1 MVREAAAITFGVLR
15 ETGAQSSAHR
25 EVTNVQT
32 QSASN
37 ADRPPGLQWDFA
49 RGGFAKGAL
58 SLGILAALY
67 MLLVLVGLELHE
79 NIEPLTI
86 IWPAAGLLFMAL
98 WLSPR
103 RNWIWII
110 AIQVSI
116 ELLSAAIVQDQF
128 QVLRCLTFAAANSID
143 AAVGAWIASRLI
155 PTPRTPRMRNVL
167 LFIAAVAVG
176 AAASSVVGAFG
187 TTQTFGGADYVRECQ
202 IWWAGNWLGSLCI
215 APIVMGWAVRW
226 RAREHSAPAG
236 PAIEMMLIGFALLA
250 MATWVFSA
258 LPGGVTTILDMPFV
272 LLALVVVA
280 AFRMPPRWSTL
291 LAAATAIL
299 VSYFASRG
307 LGPFAGD
314 PNPFVRVGAVQL
326 YLATLVVVNFLLTVV
341 LLEKRNAYQMLR
353 TSDERYRNFIEHSS
367 EAVWRLELSEPM
379 DPSLPVSDQIA
390 WLQTHAYVAESNLT
404 YQRLN
409 REMGLPAEASYQ
421 WRTDMPW
428 FATFTDHLGAASN
441 QGYAMDGLRFS
452 VPGNAQPRSYI
463 TGFRG
468 VIEQG
473 RLVRVWGVARDVTEL
488 VDLNERLRQNQDRL
502 KLYARELVGAEERA
516 RRATAVDLHDGI
528 GQQLVGLSMTL
539 DSLVARSPPEIR
551 LLLSEATTTI
561 REVQAIAQR
570 VIADLSPPGLYELG
584 LEPALKW
591 LSVYMR
597 SKDNLQVDLKVAAE
611 DASIDID
618 LRVLVFKVIRELL
631 RNVVKHSG
639 AQSASVTVTRVPD
652 ELRAVVEDKGVGF
665 EWQLSLF
672 EPRAHGFGL
681 WSVADRVRDA
691 AGQMTVDTG
700 PGRGCRVTVVFP
712 LGRAKPPVRESD
724 PGGDLHDGTV
734 RSA

>member
-1 MVREAAAITFGVLR
+1 MSTPTAP
-15 ETGAQSSAHR
+15 
-25 EVTNVQT
+25 
-32 QSASN
+32 
-37 ADRPPGLQWDFA
+37 ADRPPGLQWDFT
-49 RGGFAKGAL
+49 RDGIAKGVR
-58 SLGILAALY
+58 SLAVFGALY
-67 MLLVLVGLELHE
+67 LLLVLLGLKLHE
-79 NIEPLTI
+79 NTEALTI
-86 IWPAAGLLFMAL
+86 IWPSAGLLFMAL
-98 WLSPR
+98 WLAPR
-103 RNWIWII
+103 RNWIWILGV
-110 AIQVSI
+110 QVVI
-116 ELLSAAIVQDQF
+116 ELSVSAIRLEHFSFGFSVPF
-128 QVLRCLTFAAANSID
+128 IIANSID
-143 AAVGAWIASRLI
+143 GMVGAFVASRLI
-155 PTPRTPRMRNVL
+155 EAPRAPQMRNVL
-167 LFIAAVAVG
+167 LFFASVAVG
-176 AAASSVVGAFG
+176 AAASALVGAFATTHTVG
-187 TTQTFGGADYVRECQ
+187 TAQYVSELQ
-202 IWWAGNWLGSLCI
+202 IWWAGNWLGSLSI

-226 RAREHSAPAG
+226 HARQHSAPAG
-236 PAIEMMLIGFALLA
+236 PAVEMMLIGFAMLA
-250 MATWVFSA
+250 MTSWVFSA
-258 LPGGVTTILDMPFV
+258 PPGGVTTILDMPFV

-280 AFRMPPRWSTL
+280 AFRMPPRWSTI
-291 LAAATAIL
+291 LAALTAVL

-326 YLATLVVVNFLLTVV
+326 YLATLVVINFLLTVV
-341 LLEKRNAYQMLR
+341 LLEKRSAYQLLR
-353 TSDERYRNFIEHSS
+353 TSDERYRNFIENSS
-367 EAVWRLELSEPM
+367 EAVWRVELSSPM
-379 DPSLPVSDQIA
+379 DPHLPVDDQIA

-404 YQRLN
+404 YLRMN
-409 REMGLPAEASYQ
+409 REMGLSETEARQ
-421 WRTDMPW
+421 WRADMPW
-428 FATFTDHLGAASN
+428 FAMFIQHLGAASH
-441 QGYAMDGLRFS
+441 QAYAMDGIQFS
-452 VPGNAQPRSYI
+452 VSANAHARTYI

-473 RLVRVWGVARDVTEL
+473 CLVRVWGVARDVTEL

-539 DSLVARSPPEIR
+539 DALVARSPPEIR
-551 LLLSEATTTI
+551 LLLSEATNTV

-597 SKDNLQVDLKVAAE
+597 SKDNLQVDLKVTAD
-611 DASIDID
+611 DATIGID

-639 AQSASVTVTRVPD
+639 VQVASVTITRSPD
-652 ELRAVVEDKGVGF
+652 ELRAVVEDRGSGF

-691 AGQMTVDTG
+691 AGEMTVDTG

-712 LGRAKPPVRESD
+712 LGPARRAARRTD
-724 PGGDLHDGTV
+724 PDGDLKNATV
-734 RSA
+734 RSASGP

>member
-1 MVREAAAITFGVLR
+1 MPTPTAADA
-15 ETGAQSSAHR
+15 E
-25 EVTNVQT
+25 
-32 QSASN
+32 
-37 ADRPPGLQWDFA
+37 RPTGLQWDFT
-49 RGGFAKGAL
+49 RDGFAKGAM
-58 SLGILAALY
+58 SLGVFAALY
-67 MLLVLVGLELHE
+67 MLLVMVGLKLHE
-79 NIEPLTI
+79 NIEALTI

-110 AIQVSI
+110 AIQVGI
-116 ELLSAAIVQDQF
+116 ELSSGAILQDYF
-128 QVLRCLTFAAANSID
+128 HLRSYLVFAAANSID
-143 AAVGAWIASRLI
+143 AAVGAWVASRLI
-155 PTPRTPRMRNVL
+155 ATPRVPRMRNVL
-167 LFIAAVAVG
+167 LFIASVAAG
-176 AAASSVVGAFG
+176 AAASSIVGAYG
-187 TTQTFGGADYVRECQ
+187 TTHTFGGAAYVRECQ
-202 IWWAGNWLGSLCI
+202 IWWAGNWLGSISI
-215 APIVMGWAVRW
+215 APIVMGWAVRLH
-226 RAREHSAPAG
+226 AREHSAPAG
-236 PAIEMMLIGFALLA
+236 PALEMMFIGFAMLI
-250 MATWVFSA
+250 MATWIFSTP
-258 LPGGVTTILDMPFV
+258 PGGVATILDMPFV

-280 AFRMPPRWSTL
+280 AFRMPPRWSTG

-299 VSYFASRG
+299 VSYFASQG

-314 PNPFVRVGAVQL
+314 PNPFVRVGAVQM

-341 LLEKRNAYQMLR
+341 LLEKRNAFQLLR
-353 TSDERYRNFIEHSS
+353 TSDERYRNFIANSS
-367 EAVWRLELSEPM
+367 EAVWRLELSAPM
-379 DPSLPVSDQIA
+379 DPHLPVADQIA
-390 WLQTHAYVAESNLT
+390 WLKAQAFVAESNLT

-409 REMGLPAEASYQ
+409 REMGLPERDGRQ
-421 WRTDMPW
+421 WRTDTPW
-428 FATFTDHLGAASN
+428 FATFISHLGAASHR
-441 QGYAMDGLRFS
+441 GYSMDGLRFT
-452 VPGNAQPRSYI
+452 VPGNGHSRSYI

-468 VIEQG
+468 VIEEG

-539 DSLVARSPPEIR
+539 DALVARSPPEIR
-551 LLLSEATTTI
+551 LLLSEATTTV

-597 SKDNLQVDLKVAAE
+597 GKDNLQVDLKVAAE
-611 DASIDID
+611 DASVDID

-639 AQSASVTVTRVPD
+639 AQSASVTVTRDPD
-652 ELRAVVEDKGVGF
+652 ELRVVVEDQGVGF

-681 WSVADRVRDA
+681 WSVADRVREA
-691 AGQMTVDTG
+691 AGRMTVDTG

-712 LGRAKPPVRESD
+712 LGGAKQPPREID
-724 PGGDLHDGTV
+724 PSGDLGEGSV
-734 RSA
+734 RSAS

>member
-1 MVREAAAITFGVLR
+1 MPTPTAP
-15 ETGAQSSAHR
+15 
-25 EVTNVQT
+25 
-32 QSASN
+32 
-37 ADRPPGLQWDFA
+37 ADRPPGLEWDFT
-49 RGGFAKGAL
+49 RDGIAKGIR
-58 SLGILAALY
+58 SLAVFAALY
-67 MLLVLVGLELHE
+67 AMLVALGLKLHE
-79 NIEPLTI
+79 STEALTI
-86 IWPAAGLLFMAL
+86 IWPAAGLLFMSL
-98 WLSPR
+98 WLAPG
-103 RNWIWII
+103 RNWIWIL
-110 AIQVSI
+110 AIQLTI
-116 ELLSAAIVQDQF
+116 ELSASAIQSDHF
-128 QVLRCLTFAAANSID
+128 RFASYVPFAVANSID
-143 AAVGAWIASRLI
+143 GMVGAFVASRLI
-155 PTPRTPRMRNVL
+155 ETPRAPRMRNVL

-176 AAASSVVGAFG
+176 AAASALMGAFA
-187 TTQTFGGADYVRECQ
+187 TTRTLGGAAYVRELQ

-215 APIVMGWAVRW
+215 APIIMGWAVRFS
-226 RAREHSAPAG
+226 ARQHSAPAG
-236 PAIEMMLIGFALLA
+236 PAVEMMLIGFAMLA
-250 MATWVFSA
+250 MTSWVFSA
-258 LPGGVTTILDMPFV
+258 PPGGVTTILDMPYV
-272 LLALVVVA
+272 LLAFAVVA
-280 AFRMPPRWSTL
+280 AFRMPPRWSTV

-299 VSYFASRG
+299 AAYFASAG

-326 YLATLVVVNFLLTVV
+326 YLATLVVINFLLTVV
-341 LLEKRNAYQMLR
+341 LLEKRSAYQQLR

-367 EAVWRLELSEPM
+367 EAVWRVELSSPL
-379 DPSLPVSDQIA
+379 DPHLPVGDQIA
-390 WLQTHAYVAESNLT
+390 WLQTHGYVAESNLT
-404 YQRLN
+404 YLRMN
-409 REMGLPAEASYQ
+409 RDLGLSEAEARQ
-421 WRTDMPW
+421 WRADMPW
-428 FATFTDHLGAASN
+428 FATFIQHLGAASH
-441 QGYAMDGLRFS
+441 QGYSMDGLQFS
-452 VPGNAQPRSYI
+452 VSVNSRPRNYI

-473 RLVRVWGVARDVTEL
+473 YLVRVWGVARDVTEL

-539 DSLVARSPPEIR
+539 DALVARSPPEIR
-551 LLLSEATTTI
+551 LLLSEATNTV

-597 SKDNLQVDLKVAAE
+597 SKDNLQVELKVAAE
-611 DASIDID
+611 DAAIGID

-639 AQSASVTVTRVPD
+639 VQFASVGVTRSPD
-652 ELRAVVEDKGVGF
+652 ELRVVVEDRGSGF

-691 AGQMTVDTG
+691 AGEMTVDTG

-712 LGRAKPPVRESD
+712 LRPAKPAIRAANPD
-724 PGGDLHDGTV
+724 GDLKDGTA
-734 RSA
+734 RSAS

>member
-1 MVREAAAITFGVLR
+1 MPTPTAAD
-15 ETGAQSSAHR
+15 
-25 EVTNVQT
+25 
-32 QSASN
+32 
-37 ADRPPGLQWDFA
+37 ADRPPGLQWDFTQ
-49 RGGFAKGAL
+49 GGFAKGAQ
-58 SLGILAALY
+58 SLGIFAALY
-67 MLLVLVGLELHE
+67 MLLVMLGLKLHE
-79 NIEPLTI
+79 NIEALTI

-103 RNWIWII
+103 RNWIWIL
-110 AIQVSI
+110 AIQLGI
-116 ELLSAAIVQDQF
+116 ELVSALIVQDRF
-128 QVLRCLTFAAANSID
+128 RVMTNVPDALANSID
-143 AAVGAWIASRLI
+143 AAVSAWIASRLI
-155 PTPRTPRMRNVL
+155 PAPRIPRMRNVL
-167 LFIAAVAVG
+167 LFIAAVAGG
-176 AAASSVVGAFG
+176 AAASSVLGAFG
-187 TTQTFGGADYVRECQ
+187 TTHTFGGSDYARECQ
-202 IWWAGNWLGSLCI
+202 IWWAGNWLGSICI
-215 APIVMGWAVRW
+215 APIIMGWAVRLH
-226 RAREHSAPAG
+226 AREHSAPAG
-236 PAIEMMLIGFALLA
+236 PAIEMMFIGFALLV
-250 MATWVFSA
+250 MATWIFSTP
-258 LPGGVTTILDMPFV
+258 PGGVTTILDMPFV

-280 AFRMPPRWSTL
+280 AFRMPPRWSTI

-307 LGPFAGD
+307 LGPFADD
-314 PNPFVRVGAVQL
+314 PSPLVRVGAVQL
-326 YLATLVVVNFLLTVV
+326 FLATLVVVNFLLTVV
-341 LLEKRNAYQMLR
+341 LLEKRNAYQLLQ

-367 EAVWRLELSEPM
+367 EAVWRLELSSPM
-379 DPSLPVSDQIA
+379 DPNLPVADQIA

-409 REMGLPAEASYQ
+409 REMGVSEGDARK

-428 FATFTDHLGAASN
+428 FATFIDHLGAASHE
-441 QGYAMDGLRFS
+441 GYAMDGLQFS
-452 VPGNAQPRSYI
+452 VPGNAHPHSYI

-488 VDLNERLRQNQDRL
+488 VELNERLRQNQDRL

-539 DSLVARSPPEIR
+539 DALVARSPPEIR
-551 LLLSEATTTI
+551 LLLSEATNTV

-597 SKDNLQVDLKVAAE
+597 SKDNLQVDLKVTAD

-639 AQSASVTVTRVPD
+639 AQSASVTVTRDPD
-652 ELRAVVEDKGVGF
+652 ELRVVVEDKGVGF

-712 LGRAKPPVRESD
+712 LGRRKRPVQKIDPSGESN
-724 PGGDLHDGTV
+724 DGAV
-734 RSA
+734 RSAS